1 MNTHSGKSRF
11 KNFRI
16 LMDSG
21 SSSTI
26 VIGKLTS
33 KLKSKETV
41 ENTWETLA
49 RKFTTSKKVYVD
61 FFLPEFLT
69 TKIVTWKCDV
79 DKSTIGRY
87 DMILGRDLLTA
98 LGLDLKFSENV
109 IHGGYGPYK
118 GCSEPMVDVYN
129 YTFK

>member
-1 MNTHSGKSRF
+1 MN
-11 KNFRI
+11 
-16 LMDSG
+16 SG

-33 KLKSKETV
+33 KLKSKEIV

-49 RKFTTSKKVYVD
+49 RKFTSSEKVHVD
-61 FFLPEFLT
+61 FFLPEFSA
-69 TKIVTWKCDV
+69 TKILTWKCHV

-87 DMILGRDLLTA
+87 DMILGRDLLTV

-109 IHGGYGPYK
+109 IHGG
-118 GCSEPMVDVYN
+118 
-129 YTFK
+129 